1 MMVERLH
8 CRFMLLS
15 SARLVIPGT
24 EVEIR
29 PVERSFAA
37 MVEKENERCFVC
49 DEDQVARETRLF
61 GHRHIVF
68 MESLLF
74 KQVLSFKR
82 TAWENFTLVFVTCH
96 KSENSWD
103 V

>member
-1 MMVERLH
+1 
-8 CRFMLLS
+8 
-15 SARLVIPGT
+15 
-24 EVEIR
+24 
-29 PVERSFAA
+29 